1 MAKRTGWLIAL
12 TVACALAAVLLPRFA
27 QPLDY
32 HAFADRRAALGI
44 ANFLDVA
51 SNAGFLLA
59 GIAGLVVVA
68 VRRSAFE
75 FQAERW
81 PYAVF
86 FLGLLLTFGGSVYYH
101 LAPDNATLFWDRLPM
116 TVVFMGLVSSQVV
129 DRVSIRA
136 GLMLLAPMLVV
147 GAASVVYWQM
157 SERAGQGDM
166 LPYVIVQG
174 YTIVVLLLIAVLYP
188 SRYTKASALYYVF
201 AWYVLGK
208 VLESFDDEIYALG
221 HIASGHTLK
230 HLAAAASGLVV
241 CWALARRTLAR
252 NLRPVAKAAA

>member
-1 MAKRTGWLIAL
+1 MTKRTGWLIAL
-12 TVACALAAVLLPRFA
+12 TVACALAAVLLPRLA

-32 HAFADRRAALGI
+32 HAFADRRGALGI

-59 GIAGLVVVA
+59 GIAGLVVIA

-75 FQAERW
+75 FPAERW

-86 FLGLLLTFGGSVYYH
+86 FVGLLLTSVGSAYYH

-116 TVVFMGLVSSQVV
+116 TVAFMGLVSSQVV

-147 GAASVVYWQM
+147 GAASVIYWQM
-157 SERAGQGDM
+157 TERAGEGNM
-166 LPYVIVQG
+166 LPYAILQG

-188 SRYTKASALYYVF
+188 SRYTEARALYYVF
-201 AWYVLGK
+201 AWYVLSK
-208 VLESFDDEIYALG
+208 LLESFDGEIYALG
-221 HIASGHTLK
+221 HIVSGHTLK
-230 HLAAAASGLVV
+230 HLAAAASGFVV

-252 NLRPVAKAAA
+252 KPRPVAEAAA